1 MKTETLAVGSA
12 AVFLYPSGWN
22 RVTVYKLNTAG
33 PWTLDGHLT
42 PVAGML
48 PTVTPAAG
56 ATLVTAADTIIR
68 ADRLVLGASG
78 ISALADVAD
87 VPDVVLVTA
96 ADDDGYAFASTAY
109 RVQIQPDGV
118 EALIARD
125 EAYRDV
131 LVTARREAADT
142 LGIVELELPD
152 GRHERYANT
161 ATLNRAIAEL
171 DARLALLRAA
181 RSGAQFAGQTYR

>member
-1 MKTETLAVGSA
+1 MKTETLLAGSA
-12 AVFLYPSGWN
+12 AVFPYPSGWE
-22 RVTVYKLNTAG
+22 RVSVYKRTTAG
-33 PWTLDGHLT
+33 PWTLDGHLE

-48 PTVTPAAG
+48 PTVTPAPG
-56 ATLVTAADTIIR
+56 GTFVTAADTIIR

-161 ATLNRAIAEL
+161 ATLNLAIAEL

-181 RSGAQFAGQTYR
+181 RSGALFVGQTYR